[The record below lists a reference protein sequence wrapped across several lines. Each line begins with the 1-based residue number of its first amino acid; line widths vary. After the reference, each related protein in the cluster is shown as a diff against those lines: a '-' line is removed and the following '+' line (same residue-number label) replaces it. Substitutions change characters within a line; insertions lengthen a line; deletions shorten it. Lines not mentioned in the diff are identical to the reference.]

1 MRIFLTIILIAA
13 GITACASGEVIRP
26 VESGEDSLVAPATPQ
41 PSRSPIQID
50 LVRVA
55 EGFERPTYL
64 THGGDER
71 LFIIEQPGTIRIL
84 QDGIVLSEPFLDI
97 RDLVSTTGNERGL
110 LSMAFESDN
119 AKTGRFYVNYTRV
132 TDGATVVER
141 YQVGANPNLANAD
154 SAEVLLVIEQPEAN
168 HNGGGIKFGP
178 DGYLYIGTG
187 DGGGA
192 GDRHGRTGNAQNLS
206 TLLGKILRI
215 DVLDTNT
222 YSIPDDN
229 PFVDQDGSRAEIWA
243 YGLRNPWRF
252 SFDRLEGDLYI
263 ADVGQNRLEEVNFVP
278 ATSQGGENYGWRIME
293 ASTCYSNNDCDA
305 KGLVIPVA
313 EYGRTEGCSVTGGY
327 VYRGEKYPVLDGL
340 YLFGDYCTGK
350 IWALEQVGQDNWQV
364 FELLS
369 GVGRISSFGEDANG
383 ELYIVDHAGKIFKIT
398 VP

>member
-305 KGLVIPVA
+305 RVWSYRSLNMAGLRDVQSRVVMCIVARSTLCWMDCICLVITV
-313 EYGRTEGCSVTGGY
+313 R
-327 VYRGEKYPVLDGL
+327 EKYGL
-340 YLFGDYCTGK
+340 
-350 IWALEQVGQDNWQV
+350 
-364 FELLS
+364 
-369 GVGRISSFGEDANG
+369 
-383 ELYIVDHAGKIFKIT
+383 
-398 VP
+398 